1 MRWTLGR
8 YFLRRY
14 LGITFWF
21 FLGLS
26 LLIFIVNFT
35 ETTRRMGDM
44 DGFALSIGLSFAALQ
59 TPLIMQQAVPFI
71 ALIAGIATLVSLNRK
86 YELVVAR
93 AAGISAWQFLA
104 PVCLGAFL
112 VGLATILVLNPLAAY
127 GLSQT
132 SLIEAGIRG
141 SSDDTGGGDTVW
153 IKQRTAQGETYIG
166 AEAVLEGGELLANA
180 VFLTIGENGVVRER
194 IDAATARLAD
204 GRWDLEGAS
213 VLGSDTLP
221 ERIDAVSVPT
231 NLTPEFVGERLAD
244 PESVPFFELPRKIA
258 AARSFGLGA
267 HGFATQFHSLASLP
281 LLLVAMTLIAATVS
295 MRFAR
300 MGQSSSIILGGIVA
314 GFLLYVVT
322 VLVKAFGSAGIVPPA
337 AAAWFPVIAASFFG
351 VTFLLYKE
359 DG

>member
-1 MRWTLGR
+1 MRWTLAR

-14 LGITFWF
+14 LGITFWCL
-21 FLGLS
+21 LGLS

-35 ETTRRMGDM
+35 ETTRRMGDVEGYGLGI
-44 DGFALSIGLSFAALQ
+44 GFYFAAMQ
-59 TPLIMQQAVPFI
+59 TPLILQQAVPFI
-71 ALIAGIATLVSLNRK
+71 ALVAGMATLVSLNRK

-104 PVCLGAFL
+104 PICLGAFM
-112 VGLATILVLNPLAAY
+112 VGVAAILVLNPLAAY
-127 GLSQT
+127 GLART
-132 SLIEAGIRG
+132 SLIEAGL
-141 SSDDTGGGDTVW
+141 GDGDAAAGETVW
-153 IKQRTAQGETYIG
+153 MKQRTAEGETYIG
-166 AEAVLEGGELLANA
+166 AGAVLEEGTLLANA
-180 VFLTIGENGVVRER
+180 VFVTVRPDGSVGER
-194 IDAATARLAD
+194 IDAGRARLEP
-204 GRWDLEGAS
+204 GRWDLEDAT
-213 VLGSDTLP
+213 VLGADSVPD
-221 ERIDAVSVPT
+221 RIESLSLPT
-231 NLTPEFVGERLAD
+231 NLSPEFVGERLAD
-244 PESVPFFELPRKIA
+244 PASIPFLELPRKID
-258 AARSFGLGA
+258 AARSFGLPA
-267 HGFATQFHSLASLP
+267 HGFATQFHSLAAMP

-322 VLVKAFGSAGIVPPA
+322 VLVQAFGSAGIVPPA